1 MTNVSGGYP
10 TVTGS
15 ATKGQIRPNRSAG
28 LRRADAAA
36 SAPARAPAAAAVG
49 TPIFTALRPVR

>member
-1 MTNVSGGYP
+1 MP
-10 TVTGS
+10 R
-15 ATKGQIRPNRSAG
+15 GQIAAREPLSGTGAAG
-28 LRRADAAA
+28 RGGGA